1 MRKFTI
7 AQSAT
12 ALAVLATVGA
22 GALQVAPALADNK
35 APAATEQSTAA
46 PAKDAVATATHV
58 GLALGVGFL
67 LSGGVAYALSKSWG
81 LINGHGSRDRELE

>member
-22 GALQVAPALADNK
+22 GALRVAPALADNK
-35 APAATEQSTAA
+35 A
-46 PAKDAVATATHV
+46 
-58 GLALGVGFL
+58 
-67 LSGGVAYALSKSWG
+67 
-81 LINGHGSRDRELE
+81 RR